1 MTRTDDIKIFVAVV
15 LAGGFS
21 ASADQLGLTRSAIC
35 RRIDML
41 ETRLGV
47 RLLTRTTRRIKL
59 TEAGQV
65 FYEHCS
71 QIDEDISRAEKAVL
85 ENFGAPR
92 GTLRINSAVMIGIRM
107 VIPLLGGFTRAYPE
121 LRVIIDL
128 SDVPFPKDDT
138 SYDVFI
144 RLGDVADDR
153 LNASRIAESRR
164 VICAAPSYIRRAGEP
179 ACPQDLSS
187 HDCLLLSGL
196 GAEHNEWAFDGP
208 DGRETVRVQGSLVF
222 TSGDGHYEALL
233 AGHGIGR
240 VTELFAGPD
249 LAGGRLIRMLEPYQS
264 KKVEP
269 IHALY
274 RGGRHIPLKVRAFL
288 DYLKHFSANADIS
301 LQMIGQG
308 ISQADAVPIV
318 PIDSPAL
325 KGDDRA
331 QCQSSN

>member
-1 MTRTDDIKIFVAVV
+1 MTESLCCTKLNNRMTSPDDIKTFVAVV

-21 ASADQLGLTRSAIC
+21 ASADRLGLTRSAIC

-65 FYEHCS
+65 FYEHCA
-71 QIDEDISRAEKAVL
+71 QIDEDIRSAEKAVL
-85 ENFGAPR
+85 ENFGSPR
-92 GTLRINSAVMIGIRM
+92 GTLRVNSAVMIGIRM

-121 LRVIIDL
+121 LRVIVDL
-128 SDVPFPKDDT
+128 SDVPFLKDDT

-144 RLGDVADDR
+144 RLGDVADDK

-164 VICAAPSYIRRAGEP
+164 VICASPSYICRAGEP
-179 ACPQDLSS
+179 ACPHDLSD

-196 GAEHNEWAFDGP
+196 GVEHNEWSFDGP
-208 DGRETVRVQGSLVF
+208 EGRDAVQVKGNLVF

-240 VTELFAGPD
+240 VTELFAGSD
-249 LAGGRLIRMLEPYQS
+249 LAEGRLIRLLEPYQA

-274 RGGRHIPLKVRAFL
+274 RGGRHVPLKVRAFL
-288 DYLKHFSANADIS
+288 DYLKRGSQGMDIS
-301 LQMIGQG
+301 QQPIEQDK
-308 ISQADAVPIV
+308 SQAA
-318 PIDSPAL
+318 A
-325 KGDDRA
+325 
-331 QCQSSN
+331 C